1 MTGKTQYI
9 FTNFIEMNSELFSNL
24 CPDYI
29 LFFTKIQ
36 TKVGVDFLEKYGIKL
51 TPAFVFPIYHFQI
64 IIKMQRW

>member
-51 TPAFVFPIYHFQI
+51 TPLLSFQFI
-64 IIKMQRW
+64 IFKL